1 MAVFTTNNIFP
12 GIIDT
17 AMPGFDINDGQ
28 VKVYVEL
35 SKYNKFTDI
44 KANCVQVTLKH
55 QNNNLN
61 ALADSSE
68 ITMTTLVQEND
79 KYYFILSAD
88 ALADGE
94 FVPYH
99 YYKLQFRFTDK
110 AASNY
115 TAGSSIDAWLNSNST
130 VSGKTNLDQSSEW
143 SSICLIRGITTF
155 NLDVIGLDE
164 DLTESNPQN
173 ITDGLSYIIG
183 KVDFTAD
190 DGGNICDEVLKSYQI
205 KLYKSS
211 NLILDSGVQYID
223 NYATLNQF
231 KYDLKQ
237 AFAYNEVY
245 HMQIIS
251 TTNSLYVH
259 TDDYYF
265 KIIDGSTELTFSPTI
280 EVTPQ
285 EEDGVIKI
293 EVTSATFP
301 SGATHIAVY
310 RSDAETG
317 FTYLEKIRQDTH
329 SGTGRMTYII
339 YDRTIESGMLYKYS
353 VRALNPAANKQSA
366 KVTSEAVGLILDY
379 CYLTSANKQ
388 LKIKFN
394 PKVSS
399 MKTILAENKTDT
411 LGSQFPFIRRNGA
424 VKYKTFPIS
433 GLISHFIDENEYFT
447 SKEELYGEDN
457 LELYSEFNSRYNIN
471 RFRDFQYERLFKEKV
486 AEFLEDGEL
495 KLFRSPTEGNILIRL
510 MDVNYSP
517 NDTLGRMLWTFSG
530 TAYEM
535 DNCSIDNFDKFG
547 IQYIEKEQ
555 SQIDSYGNPTY
566 GSVMTHTN
574 NEVIEM
580 ED

>member
-1 MAVFTTNNIFP
+1 MSHA
-12 GIIDT
+12 G
-17 AMPGFDINDGQ
+17 GQ
-28 VKVYVEL
+28 RGGLGGEDRVVRGCRLVKG
-35 SKYNKFTDI
+35 
-44 KANCVQVTLKH
+44 VQV
-55 QNNNLN
+55 NPICEGV
-61 ALADSSE
+61 AGGLAD
-68 ITMTTLVQEND
+68 VN
-79 KYYFILSAD
+79 
-88 ALADGE
+88 
-94 FVPYH
+94 
-99 YYKLQFRFTDK
+99 
-110 AASNY
+110 
-115 TAGSSIDAWLNSNST
+115 
-130 VSGKTNLDQSSEW
+130 
-143 SSICLIRGITTF
+143 
-155 NLDVIGLDE
+155 
-164 DLTESNPQN
+164 
-173 ITDGLSYIIG
+173 
-183 KVDFTAD
+183 
-190 DGGNICDEVLKSYQI
+190 
-205 KLYKSS
+205 
-211 NLILDSGVQYID
+211 
-223 NYATLNQF
+223 
-231 KYDLKQ
+231 
-237 AFAYNEVY
+237 
-245 HMQIIS
+245 
-251 TTNSLYVH
+251 
-259 TDDYYF
+259 F
-265 KIIDGSTELTFSPTI
+265 KIIDGSTELTFNPTI

-317 FTYLEKIRQDTH
+317 FTYLEKIRQDKH
-329 SGTGRMTYII
+329 SGTGKMTYII

-394 PKVSS
+394 PRVSS

-433 GLISHFIDENEYFT
+433 GLISHFTDENEYFT

-457 LELYSEFNSRYNIN
+457 LELYNEFNSRYNIN
-471 RFRDFQYERLFKEKV
+471 KFRDFQYERLFKEKV

-530 TAYEM
+530 TAYEI

-547 IQYIEKEQ
+547 IQYIEKKQ